1 MVRLTIRAT
10 DETVPPVLLK
20 LMQERLAAGISTVP
34 EKYVPPTA
42 SDISQT
48 FGNIMVPSNGD

>member
-20 LMQERLAAGISTVP
+20 LMQERIAAGISTVVD
-34 EKYVPPTA
+34 KYVPPTA
-42 SDISQT
+42 TEISDS
-48 FGNIMVPSNGD
+48 FRNVMVD